1 MKDKVVKSATGAV
14 DYILSDF
21 DSSGEKRSVK
31 PKIIYG
37 DPDLIRSY
45 DDDPRLGNKNKST
58 SGVISLR
65 DNEKLTEEQEEKL
78 VERFIELTIPE
89 KFRDTLDLL
98 LVKHEDKGN
107 VEYHFV
113 IPHLTNEGMRINP
126 YAVIGRDHGLS
137 SFAATKAATRILNN
151 EFGFQQIEPT
161 PDSRNGLSNRET
173 KQEKNKPTS
182 LTINTRNKQEI
193 TQSLVNLI
201 EKGKINN
208 KTELIDT
215 LTRGGA
221 IITRNNENYLSI
233 KPKEGKKAIRL
244 ESGIFANNS
253 DALYTKIRN
262 EAQKN
267 GQQQDTTTYTLEDK
281 AKDEELVKAF
291 HALVVDKYEGKQANM
306 NTLFKEFK
314 AIQATIESPEAKI
327 SKAQSPQAIE
337 PEGKP
342 TLEKEAE
349 KTLGPNG
356 QKLPEAPTTQEVKQR
371 LTEAHQAEPKAH
383 TAHIQAQQPGQ
394 EQEQPPMANSQG
406 LGGTVKASGVAAA
419 QAALGEAKSNL
430 EKVKIQFGMN
440 STQYKEAQAQ
450 VDAAYK
456 RLNEELARETE
467 AVLGNKPSMSLN
479 IDKRTISARIKSIQ
493 SSSQP
498 IIDPHKNRPKI

>member
-137 SFAATKAATRILNN
+137 SFAVAKAATRILNN

-342 TLEKEAE
+342 TLEKEAD
-349 KTLGPNG
+349 KALGPNG
-356 QKLPEAPTTQEVKQR
+356 QKLPESLTPQKNRQRPTKTHQAM
-371 LTEAHQAEPKAH
+371 LEAHIASML
-383 TAHIQAQQPGQ
+383 TSQPGQ
-394 EQEQPPMANSQG
+394 EQQAPIANGQG
-406 LGGTVKASGVAAA
+406 LGGQVIGSGVAAA
-419 QAALGEAKSNL
+419 EAAAQAAS
-430 EKVKIQFGMN
+430 
-440 STQYKEAQAQ
+440 SDYS
-450 VDAAYK
+450 
-456 RLNEELARETE
+456 R
-467 AVLGNKPSMSLN
+467 AVADHGPN
-479 IDKRTISARIKSIQ
+479 SIQ
-493 SSSQP
+493 A
-498 IIDPHKNRPKI
+498 KLAKIAMAMAMKAVEQAKKTESEQLDNDRKRYRI